1 MKILVAGG
9 FGFVG
14 GRVAQALAHAG
25 HTPVLG
31 SRVKR
36 DSPHWLSQGEVRI
49 LDWASEASLRA
60 ACEGV
65 DAVVHAA
72 GMNAAECMAKPVA
85 ALQANGV
92 QSARLVA
99 AAVAAGARRFFYFST
114 AHVYGSPL
122 AGEIDETS
130 CPRNLHPYATSHLAG
145 EHALLH
151 ALAQGAIRGS
161 ALRLSNGFG
170 APAHAAADCWD
181 LLVNDLCRQALTQRK
196 LVLRSSGA
204 QLRDFIALSTV
215 CQDVHALLSAPED
228 SLPAILNLASG
239 QAISVADMAGI
250 IAERCAVTLGFEPKI
265 EFGSRMEAAA
275 PLKIGSLH
283 AEALGLEPA
292 LGLVAEID
300 ALLAFCQRLHD
311 KGGN

>member
-1 MKILVAGG
+1 MKTLVSGG

-14 GRVAQALAHAG
+14 GRVAQALAASG

-31 SRVKR
+31 TRVKR
-36 DSPHWLSQGEVRI
+36 DCPLWLSKGEVRV
-49 LDWASEASLRA
+49 LDWGSEASLRA

-72 GMNAAECMAKPVA
+72 GMNAADCMANPVA
-85 ALQANGV
+85 ALETNGV

-130 CPRNLHPYATSHLAG
+130 YPRNLHPYATSHLAG
-145 EHALLH
+145 EHVLLH
-151 ALAQGAIRGS
+151 AIAQGAIRGS

-170 APAHAAADCWD
+170 APAHASADCWG
-181 LLVNDLCRQALTQRK
+181 LLVNDLCHQAVTQRK

-215 CQDVHALLSAPED
+215 CQDVLALLTAPED
-228 SLPAILNLASG
+228 RLPAILNLASG
-239 QAISVADMAGI
+239 QAISVGNMAQI
-250 IAERCAVTLGFEPKI
+250 IAQRCAVILGFEPEI
-265 EFGSRMEAAA
+265 EFGSRMEAA
-275 PLKIGSLH
+275 PSLKIGSLH
-283 AEALGLEPA
+283 AAALGLEPS
-292 LGLVAEID
+292 LDPVAEID

-311 KGGN
+311 RGGN